1 MRNIILYYSA
11 KNLSLND
18 YIKNIVIF
26 HEICIKYN
34 YNLIIDPYFSPL
46 SYLYEKYYETKNNYD
61 VVMVDSKNI
70 INNYYDFK
78 NILLNNREQS
88 IKDNSFILGDE
99 LQINNEFYFDNYG
112 KCMISKQLIGDEEQI
127 DDNLTSNFKEL
138 NDKTKI
144 FIQHLFNIQL
154 KDENQKIYDNNNN
167 NNNNILYFNSL
178 YDETVPIN
186 DVMNFPFYS
195 YRIKIHL
202 ENRDI
207 FLCNNKF
214 FIKYIKTE
222 RKEIFLM
229 ETEDI
234 FIKFM
239 QIIKS
244 KRIKYLSAVTN
255 MDEIISL
262 SSTLYNIPITI
273 IH

>member
-1 MRNIILYYSA
+1 MRSIILYYSA

-26 HEICIKYN
+26 HEICIQYN
-34 YNLIIDPYFSPL
+34 CNLIIDPYFSPL
-46 SYLYEKYYETKNNYD
+46 SYFYENYNETKNNYD

-78 NILLNNREQS
+78 NFLLTNREQS
-88 IKDNSFILGDE
+88 IKDNYFILGDE
-99 LQINNEFYFDNYG
+99 LQINNELYFDNYG

-138 NDKTKI
+138 NDKTKTFIRDI
-144 FIQHLFNIQL
+144 FNFEL
-154 KDENQKIYDNNNN
+154 KDENQKIYD
-167 NNNNILYFNSL
+167 NNNILYFNSL
-178 YDETVPIN
+178 YDETSPIN

-202 ENRDI
+202 ENKDL

-222 RKEIFLM
+222 RKDISFM
-229 ETEDI
+229 DTEDI

-244 KRIKYLSAVTN
+244 KRIKYLSAVTE

-262 SSTLYNIPITI
+262 CSTLYNIPITI